1 MIVLLYYNIIL
12 KLCYLK
18 VDIVDLSKILNDL

>member
-18 VDIVDLSKILNDL
+18 VDFVDLSKILNDL

>member
-18 VDIVDLSKILNDL
+18 VDIVDLSKILDDL